1 MGSSWQGEPATQSGI
16 RSFIAAGL
24 NTEAQSALLCML
36 GLLSRRTRCL
46 WQLVDSSTADVLF
59 LGAGVDAATEATLA
73 ARAQRVIRVAAFERE
88 HPGAALRLEYPFRV
102 FQVLTVLQEVDE
114 QMSAPGASHRVASAD
129 PTAHS
134 EWSLV
139 HSLQTLA
146 HRNSHGQW
154 HVSRYPDGRELYV
167 RDDLLETAAE
177 ASVRTDV
184 ARGQLPADPFQPSAP
199 PAPDLLRAPA
209 QHFIWHAG
217 YHAGAGQLNPQL
229 DPHGTYQLTA
239 WPDFGVI
246 RPDRQSLR
254 MAALLGAGA
263 YTRPQLASALGQA
276 ATLDCINRFFN
287 ATHASGL
294 LHLAKAG
301 GDAHHRP
308 NPPATSF
315 VGALVSR
322 LRERL
327 GLPSSRLSLGH

>member
-1 MGSSWQGEPATQSGI
+1 MGSSWQGESISQSGV

-59 LGAGVDAATEATLA
+59 LGAGVDAATEAALA
-73 ARAQRVIRVAAFERE
+73 ARAQRVIRIAAFERE
-88 HPGAALRLEYPFRV
+88 HPGAALRIEYPFRV

-114 QMSAPGASHRVASAD
+114 QMSAPGGIYRSTTPDHAAG
-129 PTAHS
+129 S

-139 HSLQTLA
+139 HSLQALA

-154 HVSRYPDGRELYV
+154 HVSRYPDGRELYL
-167 RDDLLETAAE
+167 RDDLLETAAD
-177 ASVRTDV
+177 ASVRADV
-184 ARGQLPADPFQPSAP
+184 AQGRLPADPFQPSTP
-199 PAPDLLRAPA
+199 PESDVPRTPA
-209 QHFIWHAG
+209 QYLIWQTG
-217 YHAGAGQLNPQL
+217 YHAGTGQLNPRL
-229 DPHGTYQLTA
+229 DPHGAYQLTA

-254 MAALLGAGA
+254 MAALLGAAA
-263 YTRPQLASALGQA
+263 YTRTQLASALGPA
-276 ATLDCINRFFN
+276 ASLDCVNRFFN

-301 GDAHHRP
+301 SDAHP
-308 NPPATSF
+308 KPAQSATSF
-315 VGALVSR
+315 VGALVGR

-327 GLPSSRLSLGH
+327 GLPSNRLSLGH